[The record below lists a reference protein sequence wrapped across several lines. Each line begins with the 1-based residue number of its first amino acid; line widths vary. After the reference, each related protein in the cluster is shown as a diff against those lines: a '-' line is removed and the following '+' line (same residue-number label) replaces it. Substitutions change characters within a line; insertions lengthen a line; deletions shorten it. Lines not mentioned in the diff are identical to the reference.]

1 MAQETEVLRLVFRN
15 EESRMVTINV
25 ADPREDVTEGEI
37 TECMD
42 AILAANIFTTTGGD
56 IVEKVRGEIVTRTV
70 DVLYE
75 PGEE

>member
-42 AILAANIFTTTGGD
+42 AILAANIFSTNGGD

-75 PGEE
+75 PEEE